1 MAGQFEGKVV
11 LVTGSGNGI
20 GRATALAFARE
31 KANVV
36 VSDIDIGAAEETVR
50 MIQALKAE
58 ATFVKADVAEESD
71 IRALVEASVEAY
83 GALDCAV
90 NNAGIEGDV
99 LPIAENPVENWERVI
114 RINLTGVWLSMK
126 YEIRQMLTQGG
137 GAIVNMASIEG
148 LIAFPGASPYVA
160 AKHGVNGITK
170 TAALELMQSN
180 IRVNSVCPGFIDT
193 AMVDRIVK
201 PVPEVEAAIAMS
213 PSARRGR
220 PEEVAEA
227 VIWLCSDKA
236 SFVSGHTMTVDGAYV
251 VQ

>member
-1 MAGQFEGKVV
+1 MAGQFEGKVA

-20 GRATALAFARE
+20 GQATALAFARE
-31 KANVV
+31 RAKVV
-36 VSDIDIGAAEETVR
+36 VSDIDAGAAEETVR
-50 MIQALKAE
+50 LIKDLGCE
-58 ATFVKADVAEESD
+58 AIFVKADVAKEPD
-71 IRALVEASVEAY
+71 IKALIEAAVNAY

-99 LPIAENPVENWERVI
+99 LPIAENPLENWERVI
-114 RINLTGVWLSMK
+114 RINLTGVWLCMK
-126 YEIRQMLTQGG
+126 YEIRQMLRQGR

-160 AKHGVNGITK
+160 SKHGVNGLTK

-193 AMVDRIVK
+193 AMIDRVVK
-201 PVPEVEAAIAMS
+201 PVPEIETLIAMS
-213 PSARRGR
+213 PSGRRGR

-227 VIWLCSDKA
+227 VLWLCSDKA
-236 SFVSGHTMTVDGAYV
+236 SFVSGHTMTVDAAYV
-251 VQ
+251 AQ